1 MNISE
6 RLKTLRTE
14 RKMKKV
20 DVARTANIHPDV
32 YSSWESGR
40 RMPHLSQLEALAK
53 VFKTDYNG
61 LLGTYRSVTDVE
73 KEIQTLKSQWEE
85 EIKKIKWEM

>member
-20 DVARTANIHPDV
+20 DVARATNINRDV

-40 RMPHLSQLEALAK
+40 SMPHLRQLESLAK

-61 LLGTYRSVTDVE
+61 LLGTYKSITDVE
-73 KEIQTLKSQWEE
+73 NEIQSLKSQWEE
-85 EIKKIKWEM
+85 EIKKIKGEM